1 MQNSQEKDKRKQIV
15 PFSFLLS
22 SLLAFVVVPDL
33 LPRLLLRLLMFATT
47 NSSSLSLLEILG
59 VVAKSECKD

>member
-1 MQNSQEKDKRKQIV
+1 MQNSQGKDKRMQIV

-22 SLLAFVVVPDL
+22 PLLAFVVVADL
-33 LPRLLLRLLMFATT
+33 LLLLLLLLMFATT
-47 NSSSLSLLEILG
+47 NSSSLLSLEILV